1 MKQHSAFADLDAGL
15 TLLENGSAAIF
26 GRGKRGGG
34 DADADD
40 GRGKKKTK
48 DDEEYADND
57 EHEEE
62 SEYDEEEGDEEE
74 PIEIDDLAKRTLNY
88 IKGRR
93 ASTLA
98 ETIAAVSSSTG
109 AKPEEVAKRIYTLRE
124 AKLASITDEDP
135 PRTFA
140 SYLGSAY
147 SLWFWAM
154 IALVCATVAVVYYSP
169 GPLAYV
175 RYALGSLFVLYLP
188 GSALIEL
195 LYPKKTDLSQL
206 ERVALSIG
214 LSLALVPL
222 TGLVLNYTPWGI
234 RLDPIVVSLSLLTV
248 GLSVGAAA
256 RKLGYLKLS
265 APQSVAAKG
274 GTPSRVS
281 GAARG
286 AMAFHSLLT
295 GLRRWDDLDGCAGP
309 NRKTGEPNRTASALL
324 NHAASL

>member
-1 MKQHSAFADLDAGL
+1 MTYMAPRW
-15 TLLENGSAAIF
+15 LERLETDRAVIF
-26 GRGKRGGG
+26 GKGKR
-34 DADADD
+34 
-40 GRGKKKTK
+40 KKTK
-48 DDEEYADND
+48 DEDEGEYAAND
-57 EHEEE
+57 EYEE
-62 SEYDEEEGDEEE
+62 EEE

-109 AKPEEVAKRIYTLRE
+109 AKPEEVAKRIYILRE

-135 PRTFA
+135 PRSLA

-147 SLWFWAM
+147 SLWFWTI
-154 IALVCATVAVVYYSP
+154 IAIVCATVAVVYYSP

-222 TGLVLNYTPWGI
+222 VGLVLNYTPWGI
-234 RLDPIVVSLSLLTV
+234 RLNPILASISLLTV
-248 GLSVGAAA
+248 GLATGAMV
-256 RKLGYLKLS
+256 RKHSYVKLGS
-265 APQSVAAKG
+265 I
-274 GTPSRVS
+274 RS
-281 GAARG
+281 GAPKPGLAR
-286 AMAFHSLLT
+286 S
-295 GLRRWDDLDGCAGP
+295 
-309 NRKTGEPNRTASALL
+309 K
-324 NHAASL
+324 

>member
-1 MKQHSAFADLDAGL
+1 MQQHSAFADLESGL

-26 GRGKRGGG
+26 GRGKKGGG
-34 DADADD
+34 GGGAGDSK
-40 GRGKKKTK
+40 GKKKVE
-48 DDEEYADND
+48 EEYEDD
-57 EHEEE
+57 DYEEE
-62 SEYDEEEGDEEE
+62 EEEE

-124 AKLASITDEDP
+124 AKLVSITDEDP
-135 PRTFA
+135 PRSFA
-140 SYLGSAY
+140 SYLGSSY

-154 IALVCATVAVVYYSP
+154 IALVSTTVAVVYYSP

-175 RYALGSLFVLYLP
+175 RYALGALFVLYLP

-248 GLSVGAAA
+248 GLSVGAAV

-265 APQSVAAKG
+265 APQAVAAKG

-295 GLRRWDDLDGCAGP
+295 GLRRWGDWMAAPDRIERRA
-309 NRKTGEPNRTASALL
+309 NRTEPHPPYPTMPLHYEA
-324 NHAASL
+324 